1 MGAMK
6 IVLLI
11 GLILL
16 LGAGCREIV
25 ERKLIYFPETL
36 LMGTPADVGLR
47 FRDIWF
53 HTEDGLRL
61 HGWYVPGRSPLTLIW
76 FHGNAGN
83 VSHRLEN
90 IRLFHDRLGIGIFI
104 FDYRGYG
111 RSEGRPSE
119 SGLYRDGRAA
129 LDAASRE
136 TGQPPGA
143 LHYFG
148 RSLGAAVAVEMALH
162 LPPRSL
168 ILETPFVSVPAIAN
182 RVLPGSGYLLRH
194 RYDSLGKLPKITA
207 PVLIFHGDR
216 DRTVP
221 FDHGRKLFEI
231 ANKPKAF
238 YTIEGADHNDT
249 YLVGGDGYWEAW
261 ATWLR
266 TLGG

>member
-1 MGAMK
+1 MVTAAEEASLEARCPGLHPE
-6 IVLLI
+6 VLKTF
-11 GLILL
+11 G
-16 LGAGCREIV
+16 
-25 ERKLIYFPETL
+25 
-36 LMGTPADVGLR
+36 
-47 FRDIWF
+47 
-53 HTEDGLRL
+53 RL
-61 HGWYVPGRSPLTLIW
+61 K
-76 FHGNAGN
+76 
-83 VSHRLEN
+83 
-90 IRLFHDRLGIGIFI
+90 
-104 FDYRGYG
+104 YRTSY
-111 RSEGRPSE
+111 
-119 SGLYRDGRAA
+119 
-129 LDAASRE
+129 
-136 TGQPPGA
+136 GQPPGA

-162 LPPRSL
+162 VPPRSL
-168 ILETPFVSVPAIAN
+168 ILETPFVSAPAIAN